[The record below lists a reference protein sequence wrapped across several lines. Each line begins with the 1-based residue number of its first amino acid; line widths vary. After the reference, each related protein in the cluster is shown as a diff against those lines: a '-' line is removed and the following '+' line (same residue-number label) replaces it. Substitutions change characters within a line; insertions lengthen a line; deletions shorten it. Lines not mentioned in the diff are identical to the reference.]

1 MFVGHYAVALALR
14 PAKASPSLPVLFTA
28 VQALDIGFFSL
39 ALADIE
45 RYAIEPGATAMN
57 GLALTYLP
65 YTHSLV
71 GAALLSVIFGLAVMP
86 FLKARPRIMAAAIAA
101 FAVFSHWLLDLV
113 VHRPDLGIIGDS
125 DHKLGF
131 GLWNHPEI
139 AMPLEI
145 GLIVV
150 AMLIW
155 VATTRAASGFGRAMP
170 WVALAALL
178 AAQAFNWFGP
188 QPTAQTPL
196 DEISMQG
203 LMAYGVFI
211 VLAIFMERSRTRKT

>member
-1 MFVGHYAVALALR
+1 MFVGHYAAALALR
-14 PAKASPSLPVLFTA
+14 PLKASPSLPVLFTA

-45 RYAIEPGATAMN
+45 RYAIEPGATVMN
-57 GLALTYLP
+57 NLALEYLP
-65 YTHSLV
+65 YTHSLA
-71 GAALLSVIFGLAVMP
+71 GAAVLSVLFGLALYP
-86 FLKARPRIMAAAIAA
+86 FLSGQPRIMAAAIAA

-113 VHRPDLGIIGDS
+113 VHRPDLGIVGDS

-145 GLIVV
+145 GL
-150 AMLIW
+150 LLLGLFIW
-155 VATTRAASGFGRAMP
+155 VRATRGASTMGLAMP
-170 WVALAALL
+170 WIALVLLL
-178 AAQAFNWFGP
+178 AVQAFNWFGP
-188 QPTAQTPL
+188 QPTPETPL

-203 LMAYGVFI
+203 LMAYGVLI
-211 VLAIFMERSRTRKT
+211 VLAIFMERARPRAT